1 MFCFVPYRRPEAFC
15 GHAQQ
20 ATNRRWRQAIVP
32 AFRKYRRMHDIK
44 GPKWKQQRFEMNSC
58 QIKFAAKHSLFYAK
72 TSYNQIAKDMAS
84 SMVYIIIVLPCSF
97 SGCAFVKFSGHN
109 EAQSAI
115 NALHGSQTMPVML
128 LFCLSDQIQHMNQL
142 IGSALKC

>member
-1 MFCFVPYRRPEAFC
+1 
-15 GHAQQ
+15 
-20 ATNRRWRQAIVP
+20 
-32 AFRKYRRMHDIK
+32 MHDIK

-58 QIKFAAKHSLFYAK
+58 QIKLQAFSIFAK
-72 TSYNQIAKDMAS
+72 TSYNLIAKDMAS

-142 IGSALKC
+142 VGSALKC

>member
-1 MFCFVPYRRPEAFC
+1 
-15 GHAQQ
+15 
-20 ATNRRWRQAIVP
+20 
-32 AFRKYRRMHDIK
+32 MHDIK

-58 QIKFAAKHSLFYAK
+58 QIKFAAKHSLFFAK
-72 TSYNQIAKDMAS
+72 TYYNQIAKDMAS

-142 IGSALKC
+142 VGSALKC

>member
-1 MFCFVPYRRPEAFC
+1 
-15 GHAQQ
+15 
-20 ATNRRWRQAIVP
+20 
-32 AFRKYRRMHDIK
+32 
-44 GPKWKQQRFEMNSC
+44 MNSC
-58 QIKFAAKHSLFYAK
+58 QIKFAAKHSLFFAK
-72 TSYNQIAKDMAS
+72 TYYNQIAKDMAS
-84 SMVYIIIVLPCSF
+84 SMVYIIIVFPCSF